1 MLHKSGN
8 DAAEGRML
16 DAGSS
21 AEVCMP
27 DGGSSAE
34 IRISDDGRSAE
45 IRNGKITAKISP
57 NGKITYYNTGGRL
70 LLEEYVRSRD
80 NLKEFV
86 SALCISPREYL
97 PVPGTNDFRLT
108 VRFEADDDEKLF
120 GMGQYQQP
128 YLDLK
133 GCTLELAH
141 RNSQASVPFLLSSRG
156 YGFLWNNPAVGKVT
170 FGKNVTEW
178 FAGSVQQMD
187 YWITAGDTPAEIE
200 DGCPGGR
207 PDDSDCYGLLVQ
219 CVPAQVELL
228 EAAREYK
235 RRGLPIGDAMTSSTG
250 RAGRLQIRP

>member
-1 MLHKSGN
+1 MGGFFRTEGTRLIRECRNETLWIEPWGANSLRVRGTKRAAIDVEQDWALLHKSGN

-34 IRISDDGRSAE
+34 VRISDDGRSAE

-86 SALCISPREYL
+86 SALCINPREYL

-108 VRFEADDDEKLF
+108 VRFEADDDENCSAW
-120 GMGQYQQP
+120 
-128 YLDLK
+128 DN
-133 GCTLELAH
+133 T
-141 RNSQASVPFLLSSRG
+141 SSPTSISR
-156 YGFLWNNPAVGKVT
+156 
-170 FGKNVTEW
+170 
-178 FAGSVQQMD
+178 
-187 YWITAGDTPAEIE
+187 
-200 DGCPGGR
+200 
-207 PDDSDCYGLLVQ
+207 
-219 CVPAQVELL
+219 
-228 EAAREYK
+228 AAR
-235 RRGLPIGDAMTSSTG
+235 
-250 RAGRLQIRP
+250 